1 MDDLDRVLCYRRNRI
16 LNQLLLYLSPCKEQV
31 IAGVSMLHKATV
43 KGSSCS
49 LPLSSD
55 EDLVSN
61 QGFHVL
67 MYSNDYSNVDIM
79 LYSKSIFF
87 IILYNDLILCRL
99 TTCFLIF

>member
-31 IAGVSMLHKATV
+31 IAGVSLLHKATV
-43 KGSSCS
+43 KGSSCL

-61 QGFHVL
+61 QGFHVF
-67 MYSNDYSNVDIM
+67 MYSNGYNDVDIT
-79 LYSKSIFF
+79 LFNDSIFSR
-87 IILYNDLILCRL
+87 LI
-99 TTCFLIF
+99 TCFLIF